1 MVTVKDGGGAVHR
14 TNNLGNF
21 AKMRM
26 ARVVLVLSAAAA
38 LAASA
43 VPSVSGTP
51 AGKPAPVNTAPLADS
66 EDAADSHE
74 TPEPAPLAKSP
85 PPSWT
90 PAEIADAQSRC
101 TAILKRIKAVA
112 IAHAP
117 IREGE
122 CGAPA
127 PIELVSIGSNPEVA
141 LSPPAI
147 VTCELAEGLYTW
159 LKGDIQPLA
168 KQHLGTEII
177 KIETMSDYAC
187 RNAYGRKGNKL
198 SEHGKANAIDIRGF
212 VTANAKTAYVL
223 ENWGKPQREIRE
235 EIAVARAA
243 AERAAAAKLAADK
256 AAEAAKFAQKGQPK
270 PSAGQPPQPAVAAA
284 TLATQ
289 PANVVAPNVAA
300 LAKSTII
307 ESTSKFA
314 LTPPGAQTARNS
326 SSTFTLAP
334 DKLGG
339 PNGGKSSVVRMD
351 EFLHAAHD
359 SACRI
364 FGTTLGPE
372 ANEAHRNHLHVD
384 MAERKLTKICE

>member
-1 MVTVKDGGGAVHR
+1 
-14 TNNLGNF
+14 
-21 AKMRM
+21 MRK
-26 ARVVLVLSAAAA
+26 AHLVLALSATAA

-43 VPSVSGTP
+43 MPVMSGTP
-51 AGKPAPVNTAPLADS
+51 VGKPAALNTAPLADP
-66 EDAADSHE
+66 EDAADSHA

-90 PAEIADAQSRC
+90 SAEIADAQSRC

-112 IAHAP
+112 ITKPP
-117 IREGE
+117 IREGL

-159 LKGDIQPLA
+159 MKNDIQPLA
-168 KQHLGTEII
+168 KQYLGSDVI

-198 SEHGKANAIDIRGF
+198 SEHGKANALDIRGF

-235 EIAVARAA
+235 EFAIARAA

-307 ESTSKFA
+307 EGTSKFT
-314 LTPPGAQTARNS
+314 LTATGTQSARNS
-326 SSTFTLAP
+326 SSSFTLAP
-334 DKLGG
+334 EKLGG
-339 PNGGKSSVVRMD
+339 PKDGKGSVVRMD

-384 MAERKLTKICE
+384 MAERKLTKFCE

>member
-1 MVTVKDGGGAVHR
+1 
-14 TNNLGNF
+14 
-21 AKMRM
+21 MRK
-26 ARVVLVLSAAAA
+26 AHLVLALSATAA

-43 VPSVSGTP
+43 MPVMSGTP
-51 AGKPAPVNTAPLADS
+51 VGKPAALNTAPLADP
-66 EDAADSHE
+66 EDAADSHA

-90 PAEIADAQSRC
+90 SAEIADAQSRC

-112 IAHAP
+112 ITKPP
-117 IREGE
+117 IREGL

-159 LKGDIQPLA
+159 MKNDIQPLA
-168 KQHLGTEII
+168 KQYLGSDVI

-198 SEHGKANAIDIRGF
+198 SEHGKANALDIRGF

-235 EIAVARAA
+235 EFAIARAA
-243 AERAAAAKLAADK
+243 AERAAAAKLAGDK
-256 AAEAAKFAQKGQPK
+256 AAEAPKLAQQVQIKPPTGQLPK
-270 PSAGQPPQPAVAAA
+270 AAVAAA
-284 TLATQ
+284 TPATQ
-289 PANVVAPNVAA
+289 TPDVAA
-300 LAKSTII
+300 LAKSTIVEGTAKI
-307 ESTSKFA
+307 V
-314 LTPPGAQTARNS
+314 LTPDNQTARNS

-339 PNGGKSSVVRMD
+339 PKGSNSAVMHY
-351 EFLHAAHD
+351 EAFLHAAHD

-384 MAERKLTKICE
+384 MAERKLTKFCE